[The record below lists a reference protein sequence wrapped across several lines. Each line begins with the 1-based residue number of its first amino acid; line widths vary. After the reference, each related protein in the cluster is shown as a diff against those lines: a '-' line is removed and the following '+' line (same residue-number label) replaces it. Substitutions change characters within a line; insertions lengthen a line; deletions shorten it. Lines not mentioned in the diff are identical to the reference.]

1 MTCQICSA
9 ILILQT
15 TDFALSIVSF
25 ERRIPMKRFIAAFLT
40 FALTLTLVT
49 FVSAAEVPTLHP
61 AETLKSHMS
70 EQQIQAAIQT
80 TKENMKE
87 NSVELHPAD
96 KLKTGLTLEEALK
109 GYKILEV
116 TESTGIDT
124 FGNEFAVTSYRVED
138 PDDTKADNATQN
150 ARYVPCPVGPGACGT
165 NDLLGIDIIKDT
177 NTGKIKY
184 FVYHYGCKK
193 CGSVD
198 HSEVVY
204 K

>member
-1 MTCQICSA
+1 M
-9 ILILQT
+9 
-15 TDFALSIVSF
+15 
-25 ERRIPMKRFIAAFLT
+25 IP
-40 FALTLTLVT
+40 
-49 FVSAAEVPTLHP
+49 
-61 AETLKSHMS
+61 
-70 EQQIQAAIQT
+70 
-80 TKENMKE
+80 
-87 NSVELHPAD
+87 
-96 KLKTGLTLEEALK
+96 KT
-109 GYKILEV
+109 
-116 TESTGIDT
+116 
-124 FGNEFAVTSYRVED
+124 
-138 PDDTKADNATQN
+138 DNATQN